1 MRETDGSAEEEENYV
16 WLLDINVSLKQ
27 RWAQLIICG
36 GGFFFGYMVNGIC
49 ELSYGWY
56 FTFVQG
62 LVYLGVISCY
72 GFRAKHIL
80 NPWRTYCKLSAV
92 VMGSHWLTKG
102 SLMFLNYPAQIM
114 FKSTKVLPVMVMGA
128 FIPGFR
134 RKYSFHEYVSAIMFV
149 VGLVIFTLADAQA
162 SPDFSILGVVM
173 VVAAL
178 VLDAVV
184 GNLQEVIFLR
194 NPATTQMEMLFW
206 LTVVGLPLLIPP
218 THPYV
223 YLVLIFEACATFVGQ
238 LSVLCLIALFGA
250 ATTAMVTTARKAVM
264 FLLSY
269 IIFTKPLSEQHYTGL
284 ILLVM
289 GFVLKMMAD
298 QSDSKHSSH
307 HKATS
312 LQLET
317 PKGSMYSTE
326 NSGSGSDKIID
337 EEDEFKRQLNVV

>member
-1 MRETDGSAEEEENYV
+1 MRENDGSAEEEENYV
-16 WLLDINVSLKQ
+16 WLLGINVSLKP

-49 ELSYGWY
+49 EEYVYNKLKFSYGWY

-92 VMGSHWLTKG
+92 LMGSHGLTKG

-114 FKSTKVLPVMVMGA
+114 FKSTKLLPVMVMGA

-149 VGLVIFTLADAQA
+149 VGLVIFTLADVQA

-178 VLDAVV
+178 VLDAFV
-184 GNLQEVIFLR
+184 GNFQEVIFLR
-194 NPATTQMEMLFW
+194 NPATTQSGAQFHAAYGHVEDSG
-206 LTVVGLPLLIPP
+206 TQIASCAPRKG
-218 THPYV
+218 TTQ
-223 YLVLIFEACATFVGQ
+223 IF
-238 LSVLCLIALFGA
+238 AL
-250 ATTAMVTTARKAVM
+250 
-264 FLLSY
+264 
-269 IIFTKPLSEQHYTGL
+269 
-284 ILLVM
+284 
-289 GFVLKMMAD
+289 
-298 QSDSKHSSH
+298 
-307 HKATS
+307 
-312 LQLET
+312 
-317 PKGSMYSTE
+317 
-326 NSGSGSDKIID
+326 
-337 EEDEFKRQLNVV
+337 